1 MSFAEPLFL
10 LCLLVLIPLGWHT
23 FTLRRKARIG
33 VPAGGPLVAIP
44 SLRATLW
51 WVPDVLRLLAL
62 TALIIALARPRIQG
76 AEVAGGE
83 GVDIMLT
90 LDMSSSMNA
99 IDMTGAELQAV
110 LQSGANQKGEKALP
124 SNRFQLA
131 RDILKQFIAE
141 RNAASHDRIGLVI
154 FGSEAWLRYPLTH
167 DHARLIHSLNELTLD
182 SGMQGPEGKC
192 PNGCTVSGNGTA
204 IGDALGR
211 SYNQLRHADEADKN
225 PEKDKGAGKIILLIT
240 DGKEQGGS
248 LHAEAMARHL
258 RDMPPEQKVRVYT
271 FLVGGGGDVWLPDT
285 DRLGRQYRTRD
296 GLPAY
301 AHPQQPFPTDPEL
314 LKQIAEATGGKFY
327 ASYNEAKFKEDV
339 ADLKRTAFHTV
350 VERPEV
356 DVFEWPL
363 LIGLLV
369 VLAEQL
375 LRFTIFRSVA

>member
-1 MSFAEPLFL
+1 MSLAEPLFL
-10 LCLLVLIPLGWHT
+10 LLLLLLVPLGWHT
-23 FTLRRKARIG
+23 FTLRRKARVG
-33 VPAGGPLVAIP
+33 VPTGRALVAIP

-51 WVPDVLRLLAL
+51 WVPDVLRMLAL
-62 TALIIALARPRIQG
+62 TTLIFALARPRVPG

-99 IDMTGAELQAV
+99 IDLSATELQAI
-110 LQSGANQKGEKALP
+110 LQSGKNAKGERALP
-124 SNRFQLA
+124 SNRFQIA
-131 RDILKQFIAE
+131 RDILKQFITE

-154 FGSEAWLRYPLTH
+154 FGADAWLGYPLTH
-167 DHARLIHSLNELTLD
+167 DHARLIHNLNELVLD
-182 SGMQGPEGKC
+182 SGQPSADGKC

-211 SYNQLRHADEADKN
+211 SYNQLRRSE
-225 PEKDKGAGKIILLIT
+225 GAQGKIIILIT

-258 RDMPPEQKVRVYT
+258 RDMPPDQNGQKVRVYT
-271 FLVGGGGDVWLPDT
+271 FLVGGAGEVWLPDT

-301 AHPQQPFPTDPEL
+301 AHPQQPFLTDPDL
-314 LKQIAEATGGKFY
+314 LKQIADATGGKFY
-327 ASYNEAKFKEDV
+327 ASYNEEKFKADV
-339 ADLKRTAFHTV
+339 ADLKRTAFESV
-350 VERPEV
+350 VTRPEI

-363 LIGLLV
+363 VIGLLIV
-369 VLAEQL
+369 FGEQL
-375 LRFTIFRSVA
+375 LRFTLFRSVA